1 MDTTRVIKAVK
12 KLENLTRSMQRNL
25 PSEAS
30 DVDVE
35 HDESGIALPRSRR
48 AALLVGLRVVQE
60 VQTIHVDRFLNILKF
75 VIDKQRYPLT

>member
-1 MDTTRVIKAVK
+1 
-12 KLENLTRSMQRNL
+12 MQRNL

-35 HDESGIALPRSRR
+35 NDESGIALPRSRR
-48 AALLVGLRVVQE
+48 AALLVSLRIVQE